1 MVERRAESRRKVI
14 SKRTVWGRQGFSK
27 VTLVEVMQMSVA
39 SNEATG
45 GMIAGTTAL
54 RGERP
59 RFLALRG
66 RARNDNASLLDRLPG
81 ATPYIQRTV

>member
-59 RFLALRG
+59 RFLALPR
-66 RARNDNASLLDRLPG
+66 RTRNDMSLRG
-81 ATPYIQRTV
+81 